1 MGGFNCNN
9 VVETINLICC
19 AFTPRY
25 FSSSASL
32 RAPPPT
38 RCLPS
43 LTRTHWW
50 PVTWWMAAT
59 PSWLWPGTSTW
70 SSAHWGGPSGVPC
83 ACWWSCTTRARTAS
97 STPAMSV
104 NTMWRPAS
112 IALSAR
118 WEPGVK
124 LVHEICTVK
133 RFTSSECTLPGKARF
148 KSLHDF
154 QTVLS
159 FISLCIKKRLFSYE
173 INVVF
178 DPHSL

>member
-1 MGGFNCNN
+1 MGGFNCSN
-9 VVETINLICC
+9 VVKTSSRKPLQINV
-19 AFTPRY
+19 ASPPRS

-43 LTRTHWW
+43 LTRTRWW

-59 PSWLWPGTSTW
+59 PSWLWPETSTW

-83 ACWWSCTTRARTAS
+83 ACWWSCTTRARTAL
-97 STPAMSV
+97 STRAMSV

-112 IALSAR
+112 IALCVR
-118 WEPGVK
+118 WEPEVK

-133 RFTSSECTLPGKARF
+133 RFASSECTLTGNILGFA
-148 KSLHDF
+148 
-154 QTVLS
+154 LS
-159 FISLCIKKRLFSYE
+159 CS
-173 INVVF
+173 
-178 DPHSL
+178 